1 MDKKTNTSTAGT
13 TTSTQCLET
22 ETMDEKAL
30 PDCFVTPKVALS
42 SCNALIVLAI
52 LGKSMFSHEE
62 FECDLTSREESG
74 LLLSTEHE
82 ETLLVLLAG
91 DS

>member
-22 ETMDEKAL
+22 EIIDEEAL
-30 PDCFVTPKVALS
+30 PGCFVTLKAALS
-42 SCNALIVLAI
+42 SCDALIVLAI
-52 LGKSMFSHEE
+52 LGKSMFSHE
-62 FECDLTSREESG
+62 FECDHTGREESG

-82 ETLLVLLAG
+82 VTLLVLLAG